1 MIAILGAGAMGSAL
15 AVQWARQHA
24 DVVLLATAHDDAALA
39 AWRGHHPH
47 PALGI
52 PMPREVA
59 CLPPEGWPKVL
70 AEADRVAVCVSTPGL
85 RPTLAAAAPLARPD
99 AHWVLATKGWD
110 PDTLESPSE
119 VAAAVLG
126 DAGRVVSLGGPA
138 LAAEIVVGAPTAVV
152 AAAADLALAEQVA
165 TSLRSTMLG
174 VAITDDVAGTEA
186 ASAYKNV
193 VAIAVGICEGLT
205 DRFGQS
211 ALIHGFANAR
221 AAVFAQGLVDM
232 AHLAE
237 ARGGRTATV
246 LGLAGAG
253 DLFVTS
259 LGGRNGRFGRLLGAG
274 QSPDRAL
281 RAIGSTVEGIANTTA
296 ALGLADRLS
305 LDLPTAR
312 AVDMALREQLL
323 VDEGL
328 ADLREL
334 FRTAVAGHAG
344 PLPV

>member
-1 MIAILGAGAMGSAL
+1 MGSAL
-15 AVQWARQHA
+15 AVQWARRHA
-24 DVVLLATAHDDAALA
+24 DVALLATEHDGAALA
-39 AWRGHHPH
+39 AWRGHEPH

-59 CLPPEGWPKVL
+59 CHPPPEWAAVL
-70 AEADRVAVCVSTPGL
+70 AGADRVAVCVSTPGL
-85 RPTLAAAAPLARPD
+85 RAAVAVAGPLTPPD
-99 AHWVLATKGWD
+99 AEWIIATKGWE
-110 PDTLESPSE
+110 PATLQSPSE
-119 VAAAVLG
+119 VVAGVVG
-126 DAGRVVSLGGPA
+126 GAGRIVALGGPA
-138 LAAEIVVGAPTAVV
+138 LAAEIVIGAPTAVV
-152 AAAADLALAEQVA
+152 AAAADVALAERVA
-165 TSLRSTMLG
+165 ASLRSTMLG
-174 VAITDDVAGTEA
+174 VAVTDDVAGTEIA
-186 ASAYKNV
+186 AAYKNV
-193 VAIAVGICEGLT
+193 VAIAVGLCEGLT

-211 ALIHGFANAR
+211 AVIHRFANAR

-274 QSPDRAL
+274 QSPERAL
-281 RAIGSTVEGIANTTA
+281 RAIGSTVEGVANTAA
-296 ALGLADRLS
+296 ALALADCLS

-323 VDEGL
+323 GDEGL

-334 FRTAVAGHAG
+334 FRAAVAGDGGAEG
-344 PLPV
+344 RVTLER